1 MKKILA
7 VLASLIMVLAMGMT
21 TFAANITIKGG
32 ANGSQ
37 YAAYKLLN
45 VTDGGEGK
53 YAYTLND
60 KYLDAL
66 QKVTGKTE
74 ERDIVNY
81 ISELTAEET
90 RTFADAVYTEIKDV
104 APEAVTDTDKFENM
118 EQGYYLIAEKQT
130 GDAQDTYSLVML
142 DTAGKEDVE
151 VTTKEDKPELEKKV
165 KEKNDSTGAESD
177 WQDGADYDI
186 GDEVPFQLTGT
197 VEKNYD
203 NYNTY
208 YYAFHDTMSEGLTF
222 QKDSVKVSV
231 DGTVL
236 DSGYQIVTDGLTDG
250 DTFEVRFTDLKE
262 ISSVKAGSKI
272 TVAYSAILNSN
283 AIIGAEG
290 NPNKAKLEYS
300 NNPYGDGTGETPE
313 DKVVVFT
320 YELEVN
326 KVDKEGNA
334 LEGAGFTLYKYDD
347 KLQAYQAVGEEIFGV
362 TTFNFSGQDAG
373 LYKLVET
380 TVPDG
385 YNKADDTIFSI
396 EAEYDTNADNP
407 KLTKL
412 VIRDEDGN
420 VISDGEDAVFTI
432 NLAKGTAS
440 TDVVNVSGTE
450 LPSTGGIGTKIF
462 YSLGGVLMFGA
473 ATLIVVRKRGMKAE

>member
-118 EQGYYLIAEKQT
+118 EQGYYLIVEKQT

-203 NYNTY
+203 NYNT
-208 YYAFHDTMSEGLTF
+208 
-222 QKDSVKVSV
+222 
-231 DGTVL
+231 
-236 DSGYQIVTDGLTDG
+236 
-250 DTFEVRFTDLKE
+250 
-262 ISSVKAGSKI
+262 
-272 TVAYSAILNSN
+272 
-283 AIIGAEG
+283 
-290 NPNKAKLEYS
+290 
-300 NNPYGDGTGETPE
+300 
-313 DKVVVFT
+313 
-320 YELEVN
+320 
-326 KVDKEGNA
+326 
-334 LEGAGFTLYKYDD
+334 
-347 KLQAYQAVGEEIFGV
+347 
-362 TTFNFSGQDAG
+362 
-373 LYKLVET
+373 
-380 TVPDG
+380 
-385 YNKADDTIFSI
+385 
-396 EAEYDTNADNP
+396 
-407 KLTKL
+407 
-412 VIRDEDGN
+412 
-420 VISDGEDAVFTI
+420 
-432 NLAKGTAS
+432 
-440 TDVVNVSGTE
+440 
-450 LPSTGGIGTKIF
+450 
-462 YSLGGVLMFGA
+462 
-473 ATLIVVRKRGMKAE
+473 

>member
-90 RTFADAVYTEIKDV
+90 RMFADAVYTEIKDV
-104 APEAVTDTDKFENM
+104 VPEAVTDTDKFENM

-236 DSGYQIVTDGLTDG
+236 DRGYQIVTDGLTDG

-385 YNKADDTIFSI
+385 YNKADDTIFFI

>member
-7 VLASLIMVLAMGMT
+7 VLASFVMVLAMGT
-21 TFAANITIKGG
+21 TTLAANITIKGG

-60 KYLDAL
+60 KYKEAI

-90 RTFADAVYTEIKDV
+90 RTFADAMYAEIKDAV
-104 APEAVTDTDKFENM
+104 PEAVTDTDKFENI

-151 VTTKEDKPELEKKV
+151 VTTKEDKPKLEKKV

-186 GDEVPFQLTGT
+186 GDSVPFQLTGT

-222 QKDSVKVSV
+222 EKDSVKVMV
-231 DGTVL
+231 DGTVI
-236 DSGYQIVTDGLTDG
+236 DSGYEVVTEGLANG
-250 DTFEVRFTDLKE
+250 ETFEVRFANLKK
-262 ISSVKAGSKI
+262 ISNVKAESKI

-334 LEGAGFTLYKYDD
+334 LEGAGFTLYKYDAN
-347 KLQAYQAVGEEIFGV
+347 LQDYKAVGEEIAGV
-362 TTFNFSGQDAG
+362 TTFTFSGQDAG
-373 LYKLVET
+373 KYKLVET

-385 YNKADDTIFSI
+385 FNKADDTIFTV

-407 KLTKL
+407 KLSKL
-412 VIRDEDGN
+412 VIRDEDGA
-420 VISDGEDAVFTI
+420 VISEGEDAVFTI
-432 NLAKGTAS
+432 NLVKGIAS
-440 TDVVNVSGTE
+440 TDIVNVSGTE

-462 YSLGGVLMFGA
+462 YTIGGALMFTAG
-473 ATLIVVRKRGMKAE
+473 IIMVVRKRGIKAK